1 MNQDKSIIIVGVD
14 CQNLEA
20 IEQIKDCDLVYA
32 RGSLAA
38 RWLTELDEKEI
49 IQIDAEGKSL
59 DELAIENWL
68 AEIQGALETEKKVAY
83 ISSIS
88 PAMIDHLVTLLVR
101 QFGLATIQSFQG
113 TLGILGRLPLEV
125 SSGYEQL
132 VSLDGLTL
140 RGLFHPPFSPA
151 QNALILDPTS
161 SLHLA
166 ELQALF
172 SLQYPQSHNILALTI
187 KSGTVNWI
195 TVQLKG
201 LGQINTHVDAL
212 LIPALEKERSLEAFQ
227 EVIARLR
234 APDGCPWDK
243 KQTHS
248 SLRTYLLEETYEAL
262 DVLDRGD
269 LTGLQEELG
278 DLILQIVLHAC
289 IAEENHEFQMGD
301 VLAGIYKKIVFRHP
315 HVFKDWLVDG
325 EKQVVQNWE
334 TLKQQERDDNGEE
347 IGKGLLEG
355 VPVSFPAL
363 AQAQAIQDRAAR
375 VGFDWQEI
383 KPVLDKVREEID
395 EIENAETEIDV
406 AKEFGDLLFALV
418 NLIRWKKI
426 DAESVLRQTN
436 LKFKKRFSFI
446 EKSAKQAG
454 KKLTEMTLE
463 EMDVLWESSKELDD

>member
-1 MNQDKSIIIVGVD
+1 MNQEKMIIIVGMECLD
-14 CQNLEA
+14 LEA
-20 IEQIKDCDLVYA
+20 IQQVKNCDLVYA

-38 RWLTELDEKEI
+38 QWMTELYEKEI
-49 IQIDAEGKSL
+49 IQIGGEGKTL

-68 AEIQGALETEKKVAY
+68 TQIQGALESGKKVAY
-83 ISSIS
+83 ITSIS
-88 PAMIDHLVTLLVR
+88 PAMIDHMVNHLVR
-101 QFGLATIQSFQG
+101 HFSISKIKSFQG
-113 TLGILGRLPLEV
+113 ASSVLGGLPLQV
-125 SSGYEQL
+125 SSGLEQL

-140 RGLFHPPFSPA
+140 RGLYHPPFSPA
-151 QNALILDPTS
+151 QNVLILDPTS
-161 SLHLA
+161 SLHLP
-166 ELQALF
+166 ELQNLCA
-172 SLQYPQSHNILALTI
+172 LQYPKSHNIMTLTVE
-187 KSGTVNWI
+187 SGNKNWK
-195 TVQLKG
+195 TVQLKD
-201 LGQINTHVDAL
+201 LGQISTQVDAL

-227 EVIARLR
+227 EIIARLR

-262 DVLDRGD
+262 DALDRGD

-278 DLILQIVLHAC
+278 DLILQIVLHAR

-301 VLAGIYKKIVFRHP
+301 VLAGINKKIVFRHP
-315 HVFKDWLVDG
+315 HVFKDWQVDG
-325 EKQVVQNWE
+325 ENQVVKNWE
-334 TLKQQERDDNGEE
+334 TLKQQERDGNGEE
-347 IGKGLLEG
+347 NVKGLLEG
-355 VPVSFPAL
+355 VPASFPAL

-375 VGFDWQEI
+375 VGFDWQDI
-383 KPVLDKVREEID
+383 KPVMDKIREEMG
-395 EIENAETEIDV
+395 EIENAETDIEV

-454 KKLTEMTLE
+454 KKLSEMTLE
-463 EMDVLWESSKELDD
+463 EMDVLWESSKEFDD